1 MNHNYYFDELFYI
14 ENIYDKLKINLT
26 QGEYL
31 YVYYNSLRE
40 DDLEI
45 TYINHHNY
53 ILNSMYEYNFNLI
66 KKNSTKKYIISN
78 KNKKAI
84 RLQINQCKENQSYNI
99 KINNGYKIEEYNEEI
114 IVLRLN
120 GSNALKYEFESS
132 NDIILSYSF
141 EDSKDIYIRK
151 NNHKWEK
158 DRIEYNN
165 LSINNIKV
173 LNKNKIQINFNANY
187 KNSLTKYIIII
198 IPVEKNNTF
207 KNNKSICFLMESINQ
222 KENNFIIEEYY
233 DIGENDFIEVIID
246 ISYLIQNYTKYIVNI
261 ISQEL
266 RFEKNLKFYEPK
278 AFYLEKKTN
287 KNIFYFLGIALFFI
301 LIFMYIKKSKRKTY
315 LKKQILKR
323 FDENFGVELNDE
335 SNFAT
340 NQS

>member
-1 MNHNYYFDELFYI
+1 M
-14 ENIYDKLKINLT
+14 
-26 QGEYL
+26 
-31 YVYYNSLRE
+31 
-40 DDLEI
+40 
-45 TYINHHNY
+45 
-53 ILNSMYEYNFNLI
+53 
-66 KKNSTKKYIISN
+66 
-78 KNKKAI
+78 
-84 RLQINQCKENQSYNI
+84 
-99 KINNGYKIEEYNEEI
+99 
-114 IVLRLN
+114 
-120 GSNALKYEFESS
+120 KYEFESS

-151 NNHKWEK
+151 NNNKWEK
-158 DRIEYNN
+158 DRIKYNN

-207 KNNKSICFLMESINQ
+207 KNNKNICLLIESINQ